1 MTDKEDDFELVHGSG
16 NIFEDLG
23 HPNAEIME
31 LKGRLAA
38 EIIGVLDD
46 RKLTVRKAH
55 ELTGYAAADFSRIRN
70 VRLKTFTIDRLM
82 AILRKLDQKVEIS
95 VTVSAA
101 VPAASGH
108 AHIP

>member
-23 HPNAEIME
+23 HPN
-31 LKGRLAA
+31 A

-101 VPAASGH
+101 VPAASVH
-108 AHIP
+108 AHIA